1 MTNPTQFNYRLSD
14 GTIIRADINP
24 NQAASV
30 DVAPILTG
38 KIAADIPKEIL
49 QMERDLQA
57 RGIKG
62 TSYNANTSIQSPGIN
77 LSNSKSTADVG
88 IKTAPILFPNQGSG
102 NVGGGNETVRTF
114 TTPSGAVVDEKGNL
128 ISSPS
133 NQKSN
138 QQTNQP
144 LPDQPH
150 PNDTSLA
157 DLLKNPNITQDQKNM
172 VKGVYDVVSKYDEAQ
187 ANKLIAGFNAATQFS
202 DPFFK
207 AQTAM
212 VVDSL
217 KRGLAANAGDL
228 KFSETQLQN
237 TLADLKSNI
246 EASKDYADFEKT
258 KQLEEL
264 ARNYEADLE
273 TNRQNLAMVG
283 KTSSS
288 VRSRSEQLLQEQN
301 AGLVESVGKKFSFQ
315 TGGLERQQA
324 SAVRDLPLELARLQD
339 KSTQARIE
347 ALRKAEAE
355 VGSGAL
361 SGYADILTGIGGELP
376 RKKVSD
382 ALSFGS
388 NWVF

>member
-1 MTNPTQFNYRLSD
+1 MTNPTQNNFRLSD

-24 NQAASV
+24 NQAATV

-57 RGIKG
+57 KGIKG
-62 TSYNANTSIQSPGIN
+62 TPYNANTSIQPPGIN
-77 LSNSKSTADVG
+77 LSNTKSTADVG

-102 NVGGGNETVRTF
+102 NTAGGGGSSVTVKTF

-128 ISSPS
+128 ISSPG
-133 NQKSN
+133 N
-138 QQTNQP
+138 QQSNQP

-150 PNDTSLA
+150 PSDTSLA

-172 VKGVYDVVSKYDEAQ
+172 IKGVYDIVSKYDEAQ
-187 ANKLIAGFNAATQFS
+187 AKKLVAAFNVATEFS

-212 VVDSL
+212 VINSL
-217 KRGLAANAGDL
+217 NRGLATNTKDL
-228 KFSETQLQN
+228 KFDETQLQN
-237 TLADLKSNI
+237 TLTDLKANI
-246 EASKDYADFEKT
+246 AASKDYADFEKT

-264 ARNYEADLE
+264 AGNYEVDLE
-273 TNRQNLAMVG
+273 TIRQNLASVG

-301 AGLVESVGKKFSFQ
+301 EGMVESVGKKFSFQ
-315 TGGLERQQA
+315 TRGLERQQA
-324 SAVRDLPLELARLQD
+324 SAERDLPLELERLRD

-347 ALRKAEAE
+347 ALRTAEQQ

-361 SGYADILTGIGGELP
+361 SGYADLFGGIGGELP
-376 RKKVSD
+376 RKQVTD
-382 ALSFGS
+382 ALSFSS
-388 NWVF
+388 NWLF

>member
-1 MTNPTQFNYRLSD
+1 MANPTQFNFKLSD

-24 NQAASV
+24 NQAATV

-49 QMERDLQA
+49 QMERDLQSK
-57 RGIKG
+57 GIKG
-62 TSYNANTSIQSPGIN
+62 IPYNANTSIQPPGIN
-77 LSNSKSTADVG
+77 LSNSKTTADVG
-88 IKTAPILFPNQGSG
+88 IQTAPILFPNQGSG
-102 NVGGGNETVRTF
+102 NVGGGGNGTVKTF
-114 TTPSGAVVDEKGNL
+114 TTPSGAVVDERGNL
-128 ISSPS
+128 ISSPT
-133 NQKSN
+133 N
-138 QQTNQP
+138 QTNQP
-144 LPDQPH
+144 IPDQPH
-150 PNDTSLA
+150 PNDTTLE

-376 RKKVSD
+376 RKQVSD